1 MYYKSVLIQVILLCT
16 QVDANR
22 PDHRG
27 IFPLTLA
34 AAYGHCDC
42 FKILLH
48 HTKLQSILAQHPT
61 LLHVA
66 MEAALSNQTN
76 DDSSYH
82 IMKLLFEERREFFD
96 QMVSSKTHPTVVE
109 IVIWYGR
116 LMVSVYKLH
125 LL

>member
-1 MYYKSVLIQVILLCT
+1 MILLCT
-16 QVDANR
+16 QINANR

-27 IFPLTLA
+27 IIPLTLA

-48 HTKLQSILAQHPT
+48 HTKLQPILAQHPT

-66 MEAALSNQTN
+66 MEAALSNKANN
-76 DDSSYH
+76 DSCYF

-96 QMVSSKTHPTVVE
+96 EMMSSKTHPTVVE
-109 IVIWYGR
+109 MIIWYGR
-116 LMVSVYKLH
+116 SMVSIYELYP
-125 LL
+125 LRILS